1 MKPTQLLISTAI
13 AGLVASVSM
22 NAQAQTTVI
31 KEKCYGV
38 AKKGMNDCGNATL
51 PNTAKDA
58 VLHSCAGK
66 APADN
71 LPDEWVYVTKGS
83 CTKTGGVLRK
93 VSAAAQAAPVAAA
106 GAAKPAMDAAK
117 PAAAKAAAPKVEPA
131 KTPAY

>member
-1 MKPTQLLISTAI
+1 MKTTQLLISTAI
-13 AGLVASVSM
+13 AGLVATVGM

-31 KEKCYGV
+31 KEKCYGI

-51 PNTAKDA
+51 SGTAKDA

-71 LPDEWVYVTKGS
+71 LADEWVYVAKGA

-93 VSAAAQAAPVAAA
+93 VSAAAPAAAAAAP
-106 GAAKPAMDAAK
+106 AKPAMPAMPATAAK
-117 PAAAKAAAPKVEPA
+117 PVAPAKADVVKP
-131 KTPAY
+131 TAY